1 MQRFTFLTKSS
12 EETESLGRRLGEIL
26 APPALLLL
34 SGDLGAGKTCFVRG
48 LARGLEVAADE
59 PVTSPTYALMHL
71 YQGRHDLYHFD
82 LYRLSGWTDLL
93 EIGFDEY
100 VESGKIV
107 VVEWSERAAGAGLEG
122 LEISFSL
129 LDENSRSIEV
139 IATAEKDIALLL
151 RWRYHPEKTF

>member
-1 MQRFTFLTKSS
+1 MQRQTFLTASP
-12 EETESLGRRLGEIL
+12 EETEALGRRLGKIL

-48 LARGLEVAADE
+48 LARGLDVAADE
-59 PVTSPTYALMHL
+59 PVTSPTYALMHH
-71 YQGRHDLYHFD
+71 YHGRHDLYHFD
-82 LYRLSGWTDLL
+82 LYRLSGWGDLH

-107 VVEWSERAAGAGLEG
+107 VVEWAERAGGAGLEG

-129 LDENSRSIEV
+129 QGENNRSIEV
-139 IATAEKDIALLL
+139 TATAARDIALLQKL
-151 RWRYHPEKTF
+151 AVTS